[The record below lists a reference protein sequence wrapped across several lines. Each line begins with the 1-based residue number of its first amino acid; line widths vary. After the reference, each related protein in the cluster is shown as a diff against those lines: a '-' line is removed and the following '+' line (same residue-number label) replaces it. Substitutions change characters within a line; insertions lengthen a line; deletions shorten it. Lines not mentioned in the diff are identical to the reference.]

1 MTHEYTQPN
10 LLELADYRAMSAET
24 PMSLTEYAALCM
36 TPDVAIASTK
46 LFYPDFV
53 LHEEAVF
60 LAYRFDET
68 LFARWKAQL
77 GDDLAAVERVINHVH
92 VAADLMVSPFE
103 DMSYGNIAYFGAIL
117 MKTWKAALMAEFPSR
132 RFEMRGEKDGDFD
145 DFVITFWQ
153 LDR

>member
-10 LLELADYRAMSAET
+10 LLQLADYRAMSAET

-36 TPDVAIASTK
+36 TPD
-46 LFYPDFV
+46 
-53 LHEEAVF
+53 
-60 LAYRFDET
+60 
-68 LFARWKAQL
+68 
-77 GDDLAAVERVINHVH
+77 VH

-132 RFEMRGEKDGDFD
+132 RFEMRGEKDGNFD